1 LGKIADLI
9 NQMIQRSL
17 TSSVIISPRFSDYR
31 VAEVLATDSPDFEN
45 EIEQLIKSQES
56 TVKKT
61 NDDERLIEDKTTKK
75 IQENGRKLDDLLG
88 GNIGDLK
95 KLSTEQFGNIRSL
108 ATNPF
113 GFMTRTILTKL
124 RTGAGVLFIVTIAIE
139 VAKFLI
145 EEMFKPGR
153 MFDQR
158 FREQIDKQV
167 IQFLTRKEQ
176 AELRAGYKSLI
187 TTTIGGLR
195 GDSLRGQIGGNFYS
209 DPLESGFYDPSY
221 VRWTPSATRDM
232 RNSGPGGIL
241 NPRTQRKG
249 FSGR

>member
-1 LGKIADLI
+1 MGKIADLI

-17 TSSVIISPRFSDYR
+17 TSAIIISPRFTDYR
-31 VAEVLATDSPDFEN
+31 VAEILVTEEPDFEN
-45 EIEQLIKSQES
+45 EIEELIKSQEK

-61 NDDERLIEDKTTKK
+61 DDEQRLVEKKSDKK
-75 IQENGRKLDDLLG
+75 IQENERKLNELLS

-95 KLSTEQFGNIRSL
+95 SLSTEQFGNIKSL

-124 RTGAGVLFIVTIAIE
+124 RTGAGVLFIVAIAIE

-145 EEMFKPGR
+145 EELFKPGR

-187 TTTIGGLR
+187 TTTVGGLR

-209 DPLESGFYDPSY
+209 DPLETSIYDPSY
-221 VRWTPSATRDM
+221 VRTPRLQLKDM
-232 RNSGPGGIL
+232 RKTSFQDVGAGAS
-241 NPRTQRKG
+241 RSRQ
-249 FSGR
+249 

>member
-1 LGKIADLI
+1 
-9 NQMIQRSL
+9 
-17 TSSVIISPRFSDYR
+17 

-45 EIEQLIKSQES
+45 EIEQLIKNQES

-61 NDDERLIEDKTTKK
+61 NDDERLVVDKTNKK
-75 IQENGRKLDDLLG
+75 ITENERKLNELLS
-88 GNIGDLK
+88 GNVGDIK
-95 KLSTEQFGNIRSL
+95 KFSSEQFGNIQSL

-124 RTGAGVLFIVTIAIE
+124 KTGAGVLFIVTIAIE

-145 EEMFKPGR
+145 QEMFKSGR

-221 VRWTPSATRDM
+221 VRWTPMGTRDM
-232 RNSGPGGIL
+232 RHSGPGGNR
-241 NPRTQRKG
+241 NPRAMRG
-249 FSGR
+249 NNR